1 MYVRRR
7 VRVLLAAL
15 ATVIIAV
22 SCAQVAPV
30 STKQTIV
37 FNDLNWDSVR
47 VQTRI
52 AQYIIEK
59 GYGYPTRAV
68 AGSTLPL
75 FASLRRGDS
84 HVSME
89 IWLPNL
95 SEVWEEAEA
104 AGQVV
109 AVGESVSGIRQS
121 AFMIPA
127 YVQATHPDLD
137 SVADLKEERFQ
148 ELFATAETNGKARL
162 VTCPPGWACEAVN
175 AIKVESYG
183 LSEHVHVIV
192 PETEAALND
201 EVFALY
207 AAGKP
212 WLGYLSSDMPAAL
225 KLDMV
230 PLAEDAYSDECWA
243 TTKTCAYEA
252 VTSLIAVRPELL
264 ADAPEVVAL
273 LRTWDF
279 TLERYQEL
287 AVWRIDNEASIAE
300 AALWWLNHN
309 ADVWSQWVTAEAAA
323 AIQAALDAGETAD
336 GWPTE

>member
-1 MYVRRR
+1 MFFQRRLR
-7 VRVLLAAL
+7 AFVAAM
-15 ATVIIAV
+15 VAV
-22 SCAQVAPV
+22 FFLVGCAQVAPA
-30 STKQTIV
+30 STKKTIV

-52 AQYIIEK
+52 AQYIVEK

-75 FASLRRGDS
+75 FASLRQGDS

-109 AVGESVSGIRQS
+109 AVGESVSGIWQS

-127 YVQATHPDLD
+127 YVQAAHPDLD
-137 SVADLKEERFQ
+137 SVADLKEEQFQ
-148 ELFATAETNGKARL
+148 KLFVTEETNGRARL

-175 AIKVESYG
+175 AIKVASYG
-183 LSEHVHVIV
+183 LSDHVHIIV

-230 PLAEDAYSDECWA
+230 ALEEDAYSDECWA

-252 VTSLIAVRPELL
+252 VTALIAVRPELL
-264 ADAPEVVAL
+264 TAVPEVVAL
-273 LRTWDF
+273 LRKWDF

-287 AVWRIDNEASIAE
+287 AVWRIDSEASIEE
-300 AALWWLNHN
+300 AAIWWLNHN
-309 ADVWSQWVTAEAAA
+309 ADVWNEWVTAEAAA
-323 AIQAALDAGETAD
+323 AIQAALDAGETAT